1 MDMKEKSAQA
11 EAALKLGL
19 LHYKEGII
27 KKSVEYFQRHFE
39 LARQDENKKQS
50 VIDAARVNLGIAQ
63 ANTMIENYKHLVLN
77 DLPALLEYKIKRT
90 MKK

>member
-1 MDMKEKSAQA
+1 MDLCIQNENKVKIGEAHKKLAETHSKNGNTGAAIKHLERLLDIAMDMKEKSAQA

-39 LARQDENKKQS
+39 LAR
-50 VIDAARVNLGIAQ
+50 
-63 ANTMIENYKHLVLN
+63 
-77 DLPALLEYKIKRT
+77 
-90 MKK
+90 